1 MSKNT
6 KEDNFDGGDINIGPE
21 NFPIKLQFKIF
32 QNKKYLDIRKWY
44 LDRKKSEVLPTK
56 KGISL
61 SDYQFNEIL
70 EILEK
75 NKLDIKKWY
84 LDKSQFEEFK
94 TKLTKQAEVLRKIS
108 EDARKYKLNSKK
120 ISKNKFFE
128 ISYNDK
134 GEMELIFNEKHSFFS
149 QYNKLE
155 KKEKKLVENILISFG
170 QSMEIFDNEDKVV
183 VSDLQEILIQNWANI
198 LNNYVKENK

>member
-1 MSKNT
+1 MNKFN
-6 KEDNFDGGDINIGPE
+6 KEENVDGGEINIGPE
-21 NFPIKLQFKIF
+21 NFPIKLQFKTF

-44 LDRKKSEVLPTK
+44 LDRKKKRRLPTK

-75 NKLDIKKWY
+75 NKTDIKKWY

-120 ISKNKFFE
+120 ITKNKFFE

-134 GEMELIFNEKHSFFS
+134 GEMVLIFNENHSFFR
-149 QYNKLE
+149 QYDKL
-155 KKEKKLVENILISFG
+155 KEKEKRLIENILISFG
-170 QSMEIFDNEDKVV
+170 QSMEIFDNEDKVI
-183 VSDLQEILIQNWANI
+183 VSDLQEILNQNWANI